1 MKPPGRV
8 RGEPPVLAEALLAR
22 CLPPG
27 VRSRCI
33 LGDLRQEYAELCRL
47 GLVSTAS
54 SWYRKQVLAI
64 GWRYLLARHKPAT
77 RLGSG
82 QPVGPRKRGNIVESL
97 FQDVRFAARSF
108 VKRPNFSLTVIA
120 LVGLGVGAT
129 TTMFSVVD
137 GVVLQKL
144 PYRDPEEL
152 VFFGNPAHSVPL
164 MLDWRD
170 RTSSFASIGGVWDR
184 EADLTG
190 DGEPLTI
197 RLGMVT
203 REFFS
208 ILGAR
213 AGRGRLFAP
222 DEFAGMPAV
231 VVVSNRLWQSRWG
244 GDPDVIGKS
253 ITVDGVPLTVVGVLD
268 QEFGAPA
275 GVAGTDIDVWM
286 PLDIS
291 SPENLTRGRYILS
304 VVARLKPG
312 VTRDAAQADVT
323 ALGALIAVE
332 HPDHGL
338 RRDGTPRRYPVLSL
352 QEAIVG
358 DTANVLYMLLGA
370 VGLLLVI
377 ACANVANLFLAR
389 GTERQREM
397 ALRSAL
403 GAGGKRVLGQLLT
416 ESVLI
421 SLGGGV
427 LGLALAYG
435 GVTLFELYNPGGIP
449 RAENIAVDLR
459 VLMFAL
465 GLSALTGI
473 LFGLAPA
480 LQAMHV
486 DVSDALK
493 DASGSVTASRERR
506 RLRSALVVSEIAI
519 ALILLV
525 GAGLLF
531 NSLIRLQRVDPGFEQ
546 EGLIAVSLQFRPTPL
561 GKEPEAERIRFTQDL
576 TQRIEAVPGVEQ
588 VAAGVTIPFGTGGR
602 GMMCCWLSPVR
613 ATLEEVE
620 DAPDPIVHP
629 IRPGYFATV
638 GTGIVRGREFTASDL
653 DSADV
658 PVVINVRLADR
669 LFGTQDPIG
678 RPVWFRE
685 QRGHVVGVAE
695 NILHWGLH
703 RSADFEMYVP
713 YDVMGGFF
721 RQVQF
726 VVRSRLDPSTVAPEI
741 RDAIWALNPDQPIQ
755 EIAPIRQIVAASVAE
770 PRFISALLM
779 AFSTLAILLAAGGIY
794 GSILY
799 SVGQRQRELGIR
811 MALGAGRVGVVALIL
826 KQGLLLTAIG
836 VALGLGGALALSRT
850 LESLLFGITPSDAG
864 TFVAVS
870 ALLTAVALT
879 ASYLPARRA
888 SEADPMETLRA
899 E

>member
-1 MKPPGRV
+1 M
-8 RGEPPVLAEALLAR
+8 
-22 CLPPG
+22 
-27 VRSRCI
+27 
-33 LGDLRQEYAELCRL
+33 CRL
-47 GLVSTAS
+47 GMTRLAR
-54 SWYRKQVLAI
+54 SWYRKQAVAI
-64 GWRYLLARHKPAT
+64 GWRYLLARHRPAT
-77 RLGSG
+77 QLGSK
-82 QPVGPRKRGNIVESL
+82 QPLGPRKRGNTVES
-97 FQDVRFAARSF
+97 FYQDVRYAVRSF
-108 VKRPNFSLTVIA
+108 AKRPSFSLTVIA
-120 LVGLGVGAT
+120 IVGLGVGAT

-144 PYRDPEEL
+144 PYPNPEEL

-170 RTSSFASIGGVWDR
+170 RTSSFASIGGVYDR

-197 RLGMVT
+197 RVGMVT
-203 REFFS
+203 SDFFS

-213 AGRGRLFAP
+213 SGLGRLFAP
-222 DEFAGMPAV
+222 DDFAGMPRA
-231 VVVSNRLWQSRWG
+231 VVVSNRMWHSRWG
-244 GDPDVIGKS
+244 GDPELVGKT
-253 ITVDGVPLTVVGVLD
+253 ITVAGAPLTVVGVLAA
-268 QEFGAPA
+268 EFGAA
-275 GVAGTDIDVWM
+275 ATVAGSDIDLWT

-352 QEAIVG
+352 QQAIVG

-397 ALRSAL
+397 ALRGAL

-416 ESVLI
+416 ESVFI
-421 SLGGGV
+421 SLGGGL
-427 LGLALAYG
+427 LGVALAYG

-449 RAENIAVDLR
+449 RAENIAVDFR
-459 VLMFAL
+459 VLLFAL
-465 GLSALTGI
+465 GLSALTGV
-473 LFGLAPA
+473 LFGLVPA
-480 LQAMHV
+480 LQAMRI
-486 DVSDALK
+486 DVADALK
-493 DASGSVTASRERR
+493 DAASSVTASRGRR
-506 RLRSALVVSEIAI
+506 GLRNALVVSEIAI
-519 ALILLV
+519 ALVLLV

-531 NSLIRLQRVDPGFEQ
+531 NSLMRLQSVDPGFEQ
-546 EGLIAVSLQFRPTPL
+546 EGLIAVWLQFRPAPR
-561 GKEPEAERIRFTQDL
+561 GQEPEAERIRFTQDL
-576 TQRIEAVPGVEQ
+576 TERIAAIPGVEQ

-602 GMMCCWLSPVR
+602 GIMCCWLSPVR
-613 ATLEEVE
+613 ATPEDVE

-638 GTGIVRGREFTASDL
+638 GTPIVRGREFAASDL
-653 DSADV
+653 DSVDV
-658 PVVINVRLADR
+658 PVVINMRLADQ
-669 LFGTQDPIG
+669 LFGAEDPLG
-678 RPVWFRE
+678 RSVWFRE
-685 QRGHVVGVAE
+685 QRGHVIGVAE

-703 RSADFEMYVP
+703 RRADFEMYVP
-713 YDVMGGFF
+713 YDVMGGFY

-726 VVRSRLDPSTVAPEI
+726 AVRSRLDASTIAPEI
-741 RDAIWALNPDQPIQ
+741 REAIWALNPDQPIQ
-755 EIAPIRQIVAASVAE
+755 EIDAISRIVAASVAE
-770 PRFISALLM
+770 PRFISALLI
-779 AFSTLAILLAAGGIY
+779 AFSTMAILLAAGGIY

-811 MALGAGRVGVVALIL
+811 MALGAGRVSVVALIL
-826 KQGLLLTAIG
+826 RQGVLLTALG
-836 VALGLGGALALSRT
+836 VVLGVVGALALTRT
-850 LESLLFGITPSDAG
+850 LESLLFGITPSDSG

-870 ALLTAVALT
+870 ALLATVALT
-879 ASYLPARRA
+879 ASYLPARKA
-888 SEADPMETLRA
+888 SETDPMETLRA